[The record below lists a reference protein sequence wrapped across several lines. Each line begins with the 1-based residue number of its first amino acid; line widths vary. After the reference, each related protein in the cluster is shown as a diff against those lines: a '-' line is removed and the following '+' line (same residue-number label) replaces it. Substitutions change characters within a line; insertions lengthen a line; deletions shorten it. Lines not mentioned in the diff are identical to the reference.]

1 MVLLEA
7 LARRRPVVIFEE
19 IKHVIGDKKG
29 VFVSRRNYSD
39 FFETI
44 NYIKKNYKLIQ
55 KDMITNKLPTNKKFI
70 EQLSKIVD
78 VN

>member
-29 VFVSRRNYSD
+29 VFYL
-39 FFETI
+39 E
-44 NYIKKNYKLIQ
+44 KL
-55 KDMITNKLPTNKKFI
+55 F
-70 EQLSKIVD
+70 
-78 VN
+78 